1 MISLSTRCHHCATHL
16 ELADSREGHA
26 VHCPQCLDPT
36 EDAPPEAHLQGR
48 GSTPEDALQNWFDR
62 REELDLEPE
71 HRLSELASFI
81 VPRAP
86 EGWGFTVTKWDDVL
100 GKYEV
105 HPSTLESAIEQSQ
118 AFGERLYYGPTTIQ
132 KAANQ

>member
-16 ELADSREGHA
+16 ELAESRGDQV

-36 EDAPPEAHLQGR
+36 EDAPIEAHLQGR
-48 GSTPEDALQNWFDR
+48 GATPEDALQNWFDR
-62 REELDLEPE
+62 REQLDLEPE

-81 VPRAP
+81 VPERP
-86 EGWGFTVTKWDDVL
+86 EGYVLTVTKWDAVL
-100 GKYEV
+100 GKYEITK
-105 HPSTLESAIEQSQ
+105 PTIESALEASEV
-118 AFGERLYYGPTTIQ
+118 FGDRIYYGPAAVQ